1 MITTNPFSELSALIG
16 PAIMQMYII
25 LMIVA
30 VIGGTILDTIHKKS
44 AQYFF
49 ENAKKAEKNAK
60 RTVSGGE
67 KIGLMIKTLLGEVM
81 TSSEFN
87 NVSRRISHLLLM
99 YGFIMFMVST
109 IVQVFLFPS
118 AESAGIWSI
127 LWHVGAAMVMVGGYW
142 FWLAIR
148 VDVNSEGKGLFPLT
162 KADIFIVSLLL
173 TTTFGLAWSLSGA
186 GASGLSLLFLV
197 IYVAAMTVL
206 FTTVLWSKFAHMFF
220 KPAAAYQKKI
230 TKADGSQ
237 ENLPDLGELSDP
249 TLQAR
254 YPDIPE
260 YMGTNPPNMG
270 LGIKREE
277 PNHY

>member
-1 MITTNPFSELSALIG
+1 MITTNPFSELSAFV
-16 PAIMQMYII
+16 PAAIMQVYIV

-49 ENAKKAEKNAK
+49 ENAKKAEKNA
-60 RTVSGGE
+60 RRSVSGGE

-109 IVQVFLFPS
+109 IVQIFVFPTV
-118 AESAGIWSI
+118 AAAGIWPV
-127 LWHVGAAMVMVGGYW
+127 LWHLGAAMVMVGGYW
-142 FWLAIR
+142 FWFSIR
-148 VDVNSEGKGLFPLT
+148 VDVNSEGKKIFKLAT
-162 KADIFIVSLLL
+162 ADIFIVSLLL

-186 GASGLSLLFLV
+186 GVAGLSLLFLV
-197 IYVAAMTVL
+197 IYLAAMTVL

-237 ENLPDLGELSDP
+237 ENLPDLGELTDP
-249 TLQAR
+249 ALQAR

-270 LGIKREE
+270 LGIKREA